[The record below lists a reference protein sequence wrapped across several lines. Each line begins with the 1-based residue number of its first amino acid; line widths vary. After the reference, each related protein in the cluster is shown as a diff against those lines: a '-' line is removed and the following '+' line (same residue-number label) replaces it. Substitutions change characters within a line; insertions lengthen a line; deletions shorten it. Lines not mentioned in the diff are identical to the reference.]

1 VGLLIEG
8 IPITLFDAGGWGT
21 FLTFIVITGI
31 FLYRGVIWTKGQ
43 VEALRK
49 SYEDRITEIRAA
61 NDARIKD
68 KDEAI
73 ANYREADRLKA
84 ETIEQLVEQAAA
96 HERLGE
102 TFIKIM
108 ESLDDRSAKIGGA
121 RRDE

>member
-1 VGLLIEG
+1 MIEG